1 MKPRPGFTL
10 VEVVVV
16 LLILSVSAAVVVP
29 SFARPGDAMDLVVD
43 RATRLLHDSRRLA
56 VSRATRVRLGLEP
69 DGRFHAWLLESD
81 SGAALAEG
89 RLPLP
94 PEISLDSDR
103 TLLLTFD
110 LAGGAVGD
118 SIPLRSGNQ
127 VRVLALDRW
136 TGAVRDA
143 HGR

>member
-29 SFARPGDAMDLVVD
+29 SFARVGDDMDVVVD
-43 RATRLLHDSRRLA
+43 RATRLVHDSRRLA
-56 VSRATRVRLGLEP
+56 VSRATRVRLALEP
-69 DGRFHAWLLESD
+69 NGRFHAWGLESD
-81 SGAALAEG
+81 TIATLAQG

-94 PEISLDSDR
+94 PGISLDTGR
-103 TLLLTFD
+103 KLLLTFD
-110 LAGGAVGD
+110 PAGGAVGD
-118 SIPLRSGNQ
+118 SIPLRSRSR
-127 VRVLALDRW
+127 VRVLAIDRW
-136 TGAVRDA
+136 TGALRDA